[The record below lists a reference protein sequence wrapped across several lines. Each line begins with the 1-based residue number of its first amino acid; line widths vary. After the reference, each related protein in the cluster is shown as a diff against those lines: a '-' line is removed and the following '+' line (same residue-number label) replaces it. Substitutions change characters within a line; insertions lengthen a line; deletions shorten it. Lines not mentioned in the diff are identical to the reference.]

1 MENHWLDYSQI
12 KFVIMS
18 RGRAKSMTS
27 HVLFPYATILVPKS
41 EESDYRK
48 ELGEGYTIETVE
60 DNVKGLGLLRNHI
73 VQRYPEDIIVMID
86 DDITHLCR
94 VDGFSLKKITDP
106 ETIKEHILNTA
117 QCAKDIVTCVF
128 GFGQVADVRK
138 YNPTEPFSLNG
149 WVGGVIGVIGK
160 DHFFIDNMFKVDID
174 FCLEILLDKRVIWK
188 DNRLVFVQVRDRNTG
203 GNSAFRTVE
212 KVEAEK
218 KRLRE
223 KWGKYIKFS
232 KRPNGE
238 QCTTYVKRRET
249 YNLDD

>member
-12 KFVIMS
+12 RFVIMS
-18 RGRAKSMTS
+18 RGRAKSITS

-41 EESDYRK
+41 EEQDYK
-48 ELGEGYTIETVE
+48 DNIGEGYDIQTVGDE
-60 DNVKGLGLLRNHI
+60 VRGLGLLRNNI
-73 VQRYPEDIIVMID
+73 VQRFPEDIVVMID
-86 DDITHLCR
+86 DDITHLAR
-94 VDGFSLKKITDP
+94 IDGYTIKKITDP
-106 ETIKEHILNTA
+106 ETIKQHILNTA
-117 QCAKDIVTCVF
+117 QCAKDLGTSVF
-128 GFGQVADVRK
+128 GFGQTADVRK

-218 KRLRE
+218 KKLRD
-223 KWGKYIKFS
+223 KWGRYIKFAKS
-232 KRPNGE
+232 KFGE
-238 QCTTYVKRRET
+238 QCTISVKRREQ
-249 YNLDD
+249 YSLDD